1 MIKLTYMSIVT
12 VFGVM
17 FTQIH
22 SAMFL
27 GAAAVL
33 INGIMVSG
41 PPVFIYCLIKYP
53 EFAGWIKSLI
63 EDGDNVP
70 NKADAK
76 DAVILF
82 FAYMVGWGLID
93 IILYSALYDKELNW
107 LIGISSAL
115 FVALLGI
122 SQFSHLGKK

>member
-1 MIKLTYMSIVT
+1 MIKLTSMSMVT
-12 VFGVM
+12 VFGLI
-17 FTQIH
+17 FTHIH
-22 SAMFL
+22 SVVFL

-33 INGIMVSG
+33 INGIMVAG

-53 EFAGWIKSLI
+53 AFATWIKSLI

-70 NKADAK
+70 NKSDAK

-82 FAYMVGWGLID
+82 FAYMIGWGLID
-93 IILYSALYDKELNW
+93 LILYSALYEKDLNW
-107 LIGISSAL
+107 LIGITGAL

-122 SQFSHLGKK
+122 SQFSHIGKK